1 VWHSIPRVAVLSL
14 SDFPLGCCDHSIPR
28 VAVLNLSDFS
38 IGLLWSQHTVCN
50 SDNGKETL
58 NHCGGAWEFLNL
70 IRVYNKELTF
80 TSPLP
85 QEKGQTDRQ
94 TETDRQTARRVLQTG
109 SNWQTEMVVNDMKVQ
124 LAFDFI
130 HCNSFTFL
138 DHLFL
143 HRLQP
148 SFSFFLVCVCVCVC
162 IIEGWRWVHSTL

>member
-1 VWHSIPRVAVLSL
+1 MCAQFERLSIRLLWSQHAACNCAQFEWLSMRLFWSQHTACSSCAQFQWL
-14 SDFPLGCCDHSIPR
+14 SIR
-28 VAVLNLSDFS
+28 
-38 IGLLWSQHTVCN
+38 LLWSQHTVCN

-85 QEKGQTDRQ
+85 HKKGQ
-94 TETDRQTARRVLQTG
+94 TDRQTARRVLQTG

-148 SFSFFLVCVCVCVC
+148 FLSFLCVCVCVCV
-162 IIEGWRWVHSTL
+162 